1 MGSSLLL
8 VFGEG
13 GVMPELPEVE
23 TVRRGLEKLIQAK
36 KIASLDIHYPKMIK
50 TDLDQFQKEL
60 PGQEIQSMG
69 RRGKYLLFFLTD
81 KVLISHLRMEGKYF
95 YYPDQVPERKHAH
108 VLIQFEDG
116 GTLVYEDVRKFGTME
131 LLVPELLDAYFVSKR
146 LGPEPIEQDFDLEI
160 FRGALKKSKKPI
172 KSHLLDQT
180 LVAGLGNIYVDEVLW
195 RAKVHPASPSQSLK
209 RAEATAIHEQ
219 TIEVLGQ
226 AVEKGGSTIRTYTNA
241 FGEDGTMQDF
251 HQVYDKAGQAC
262 SRCGSMIE
270 KIQLGGRGTHFCPK
284 CQRRK

>member
-1 MGSSLLL
+1 
-8 VFGEG
+8 
-13 GVMPELPEVE
+13 MPELPEVE
-23 TVRRGLEKLIQAK
+23 TVRRGLEKLILGK
-36 KIASLDIHYPKMIK
+36 KISYIDIRYPKMIK
-50 TDLDQFQKEL
+50 TDLPEFQKEM
-60 PGQEIQSMG
+60 PGQVIQSIG
-69 RRGKYLLFFLTD
+69 RRGKYLLFYLSD

-108 VLIQFEDG
+108 ILIYFEDG

-131 LLVPELLDAYFVSKR
+131 LLAPKLLEAYFVTKK
-146 LGPEPIEQDFDLEI
+146 LGPEPTEQDFDLA
-160 FRGALKKSKKPI
+160 RLKLALKKSKKPI

-195 RAKVHPASPSQSLK
+195 RAKIHPFRSSNSLSSQEARKVHD
-209 RAEATAIHEQ
+209 E
-219 TIEVLGQ
+219 TIKVLGQ

-241 FGEDGTMQDF
+241 FGEDGTMQEF

-262 SRCGSMIE
+262 SRCGAIIE

>member
-1 MGSSLLL
+1 
-8 VFGEG
+8 
-13 GVMPELPEVE
+13 MPELPEVE
-23 TVRRGLEKLIQAK
+23 TVRRGLEKLIQGK
-36 KIASLDIHYPKMIK
+36 KIASLDIRYPKMIK

-60 PGQEIQSMG
+60 PGQVIQSMG

-95 YYPDQVPERKHAH
+95 YYPGQVPERKHAH
-108 VLIQFEDG
+108 VLIHFEDG

-131 LLVPELLDAYFVSKR
+131 LLAPELLDAYFVSKK
-146 LGPEPIEQDFDLEI
+146 LGPEPAEEDFDLEI
-160 FRGALKKSKKPI
+160 FIGALKKSKKPI

-195 RAKVHPASPSQSLK
+195 RAKVHPSRLSNSLT
-209 RAEATAIHEQ
+209 AQEARKVHDQ

-262 SRCGSMIE
+262 SRCGSIIE
-270 KIQLGGRGTHFCPK
+270 KIQLGGRETHFCPK

>member
-1 MGSSLLL
+1 
-8 VFGEG
+8 
-13 GVMPELPEVE
+13 MPELPEVE
-23 TVRRGLEKLIQAK
+23 TVRRGLEKLILGK
-36 KIASLDIHYPKMIK
+36 KITTIDIRYPKMIK

-60 PGQEIQSMG
+60 PGQVVKSIG
-69 RRGKYLLFFLTD
+69 RRGKYLLFYLTD

-108 VLIQFEDG
+108 VFIHFEDG

-131 LLVPELLDAYFVSKR
+131 LLAPELLEAYFVSKK
-146 LGPEPIEQDFDLEI
+146 LGPEPTVQDFDLENFI
-160 FRGALKKSKKPI
+160 GALKRSKKPI

-195 RAKVHPASPSQSLK
+195 RAKVHPASPSQSLT
-209 RAEATAIHEQ
+209 RAEATAIHNQ
-219 TIEVLGQ
+219 TISVLGQ

-262 SRCGSMIE
+262 SRCGSIIE

>member
-1 MGSSLLL
+1 
-8 VFGEG
+8 
-13 GVMPELPEVE
+13 MPELPEVE
-23 TVRRGLEKLIQAK
+23 TVRRGLEKLILGK
-36 KIASLDIHYPKMIK
+36 KISNINIRYPKMIK
-50 TDLDQFQKEL
+50 TDLPELQKEM
-60 PGQEIQSMG
+60 PGQVIQSMG
-69 RRGKYLLFFLTD
+69 RRGKYLLFYLSD

-108 VLIQFEDG
+108 VLIHFEDG

-131 LLVPELLDAYFVSKR
+131 LLAPELLEAYFVSKK
-146 LGPEPIEQDFDLEI
+146 LGPEPTEQDFDLEI

-180 LVAGLGNIYVDEVLW
+180 LVTGLGNIYVDEVLW
-195 RAKVHPASPSQSLK
+195 RAKVHPSRTSNSLSTQ
-209 RAEATAIHEQ
+209 EARKVHDEI
-219 TIEVLGQ
+219 IKVLGE

-241 FGEDGTMQDF
+241 FGEDGTMQEF
-251 HQVYDKAGQAC
+251 HQVYDKTGQAC
-262 SRCGSMIE
+262 SRCGAIIE

>member
-1 MGSSLLL
+1 
-8 VFGEG
+8 
-13 GVMPELPEVE
+13 MPELPEVE
-23 TVRRGLEKLIQAK
+23 TVRRGLEKLIIGK
-36 KIASLDIHYPKMIK
+36 KISSVEIRYPKMIK
-50 TDLDQFQKEL
+50 TDLNQFQKEL
-60 PGQEIQSMG
+60 PGQVVKSMG
-69 RRGKYLLFFLTD
+69 RRGKYLLFYLTD

-108 VLIQFEDG
+108 VLIHFEDG

-131 LLVPELLDAYFVSKR
+131 LLAPELLEAYFLSKK
-146 LGPEPIEQDFDLEI
+146 LGPEPTEQDFDLEI

-195 RAKVHPASPSQSLK
+195 RAKVHPSRTSNSLS
-209 RAEATAIHEQ
+209 AQEARKVHDQ
-219 TIEVLGQ
+219 TMEVLGQ

-241 FGEDGTMQDF
+241 FGEDGTMQEF
-251 HQVYDKAGQAC
+251 HQVYDKTGEAC
-262 SRCGSMIE
+262 SRCGSIIE

>member
-1 MGSSLLL
+1 
-8 VFGEG
+8 
-13 GVMPELPEVE
+13 MPELPEVE
-23 TVRRGLEKLIQAK
+23 TVRRGLEKLILGK
-36 KIASLDIHYPKMIK
+36 KISSVEIRYPKMIK
-50 TDLDQFQKEL
+50 TDLDQFQKEV

-108 VLIQFEDG
+108 VLIHFEDG

-131 LLVPELLDAYFVSKR
+131 LLAPELLEAYFLSKK
-146 LGPEPIEQDFDLEI
+146 LGPEPTEQDFDLEI

-195 RAKVHPASPSQSLK
+195 RAKVHPASPSQSLT

-251 HQVYDKAGQAC
+251 HQVYDKTGEAC
-262 SRCGSMIE
+262 SCCGAIIE

>member
-1 MGSSLLL
+1 
-8 VFGEG
+8 
-13 GVMPELPEVE
+13 MPELPEVE
-23 TVRRGLEKLIQAK
+23 TVRRGLEKLILGK
-36 KIASLDIHYPKMIK
+36 KISSVEIRYPKMIK
-50 TDLDQFQKEL
+50 TDLDEFQKEV

-69 RRGKYLLFFLTD
+69 RRGKYLLFYLTD

-108 VLIQFEDG
+108 IFIQFEDG

-131 LLVPELLDAYFVSKR
+131 LLAPDLLDAYFVSKK
-146 LGPEPIEQDFDLEI
+146 LGPEPTEQDFDLGR
-160 FRGALKKSKKPI
+160 FKRALKRSKKPI

-195 RAKVHPASPSQSLK
+195 RAKVHPSRLSNSLT
-209 RAEATAIHEQ
+209 AQEARKVHDQ

-226 AVEKGGSTIRTYTNA
+226 AVEKGGSTIRTYINA
-241 FGEDGTMQDF
+241 FGEDGTMQEF

-262 SRCGSMIE
+262 SRCGSIIE

>member
-1 MGSSLLL
+1 
-8 VFGEG
+8 
-13 GVMPELPEVE
+13 MPELPEVE
-23 TVRRGLEKLIQAK
+23 TVRRGLEKLILGK
-36 KIASLDIHYPKMIK
+36 KIASLVIRYPKMIK

-60 PGQEIQSMG
+60 PGQVIQSMG
-69 RRGKYLLFFLTD
+69 RRGKYLLFYLTD
-81 KVLISHLRMEGKYF
+81 KILISHLRMEGKYF

-108 VLIQFEDG
+108 VLIHFEDG

-131 LLVPELLDAYFVSKR
+131 LLAPELLEAYFVSKK
-146 LGPEPIEQDFDLEI
+146 LGPEPTEQNFDLENFI
-160 FRGALKKSKKPI
+160 GALKKSKKPI

-195 RAKVHPASPSQSLK
+195 RAQVHPARPSQSLT
-209 RAEATAIHEQ
+209 RVEASAIHDQ
-219 TIEVLGQ
+219 TISVLGQ
-226 AVEKGGSTIRTYTNA
+226 AVKKGGSTIRTYTNA

-251 HQVYDKAGQAC
+251 HQVYDKTGEAC
-262 SRCGSMIE
+262 SRCGAIIE